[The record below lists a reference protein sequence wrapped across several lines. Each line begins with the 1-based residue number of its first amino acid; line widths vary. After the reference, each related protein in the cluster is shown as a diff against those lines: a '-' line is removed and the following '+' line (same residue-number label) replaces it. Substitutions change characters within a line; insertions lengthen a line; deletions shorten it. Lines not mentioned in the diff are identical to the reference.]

1 MKTMQKGFTLIELVV
16 VIVILGILAATAVPK
31 FVDLS
36 GEAEQA
42 AVDGVAAAVSSGG
55 VLNYSK
61 RKAATSTVGTVAVS
75 DGTDACAGAANSVY
89 AGRATLLS
97 GSVSLVNAAPA
108 TKNEYR
114 VTAGTTSVCAAGV
127 TVDCSITSLGAK
139 TQKAYVPC
147 TN

>member
-1 MKTMQKGFTLIELVV
+1 MKTMQKGFTLVELVV

-36 GEAEQA
+36 SEAEQA
-42 AVDGVAAAVSSGG
+42 AVDGVAGALSSGG

-61 RKAATSTVGTVAVS
+61 RKVTTGSGVAIS
-75 DGTDACAGAANSVY
+75 DTTDACVGAANSVF

-108 TKNEYR
+108 TKDQYR
-114 VTAGTTSVCAAGV
+114 VTAGTTIICASGV
-127 TVDCSITSLGAK
+127 TIDCSITSLGGK
-139 TQKAYVPC
+139 TQKAYIPC